1 MFADRCLVNT
11 AKRTLTYLAHV
22 LLSLGIM
29 RSIVKVSLRSLCF
42 ESGSPIR
49 IPSLCL
55 GGCRFDPPP
64 DSFRWFSGLCTTFR
78 QRFGSAKA
86 GIHRGKLGGGL
97 KANTVQRVAGTLR
110 VPSADSQKALLFEGY
125 GTWNVPTTLLR

>member
-1 MFADRCLVNT
+1 LIRHRIHSGGFQVCALRF
-11 AKRTLTYLAHV
+11 
-22 LLSLGIM
+22 
-29 RSIVKVSLRSLCF
+29 VSV
-42 ESGSPIR
+42 
-49 IPSLCL
+49 
-55 GGCRFDPPP
+55 
-64 DSFRWFSGLCTTFR
+64 
-78 QRFGSAKA
+78 FGSAKA